1 MGAEPGRHS
10 KELLLYTHTQGICS
24 AVFLNHRHIKKLVT
38 ESRVGLNDGVSF
50 DQARPVCNSIGLQLI
65 KASQIY
71 CSIRVRSPRI
81 KVYRN
86 SGLWRWSAAAYF
98 WFRTEPCLEARV
110 RGVSR
115 GAAACRAGRQ
125 TGAAASWRC
134 SSSSS
139 RPTASFQALRILQH
153 LLNEWRHG
161 AGDLHFQRYYPFR
174 S

>member
-86 SGLWRWSAAAYF
+86 SGLCRWSAAAYF

-110 RGVSR
+110 RGSEPR
-115 GAAACRAGRQ
+115 GCCVPSWETDWGCSFLEVLLLLLSPHCLLP
-125 TGAAASWRC
+125 GPPNSPAS
-134 SSSSS
+134 
-139 RPTASFQALRILQH
+139 P
-153 LLNEWRHG
+153 E
-161 AGDLHFQRYYPFR
+161 
-174 S
+174 